1 MVDSNV
7 LSPTYDASTNKFHQE
22 QTKPGFLEKLKVT
35 EDTSPEGTTLSAPK
49 KINFRK
55 VKE

>member
-1 MVDSNV
+1 MPDSNV

-22 QTKPGFLEKLKVT
+22 QTKPGFLEETNVN
-35 EDTSPEGTTLSAPK
+35 EDKSPEGTKLSTPK